1 MFTTVVIACLVLG
14 SIVGFLAG
22 LLGIGGGLIIVP
34 VLLYLFPLLDISTEL
49 AMPMAL
55 ATSLATIIITS
66 SSAALAHHKN
76 NNIPWPLAKSM
87 ALVVGVGAISGAF
100 IAEQLTSKALTNFF
114 AGAVIV
120 LASYMLLS
128 IKFSRTGSLPSKLVL
143 NIIALITG
151 IVASLMGIAGGAIL
165 VPVLSYLGMA
175 LRQAIGLATVCG
187 VAVAVFGSAS
197 FIYTGWQQSALPPYS
212 LGYIYLPALFAIVI
226 ASSCFAKFGV
236 KMASQLPVA
245 TLKRIFALFLLIV
258 AIKMLVS

>member
-1 MFTTVVIACLVLG
+1 MFTTVFIACLLLG
-14 SIVGFLAG
+14 SIAGFLAG

-34 VLLYLFPLLDISTEL
+34 VLLYLFPLLEISAEL

-66 SSAALAHHKN
+66 SSAAIAHHQN
-76 NNIPWPLAKSM
+76 NNIPWTLAKPM
-87 ALVVGVGAISGAF
+87 ALVVGMGAVLGAF
-100 IAEQLTSKALTNFF
+100 IAEQLTTKALTNFF
-114 AGAVIV
+114 AGAVIM

-128 IKFSRTGSLPSKLVL
+128 IKFSRTGSLPNNIIL

-151 IVASLMGIAGGAIL
+151 TVASLMGIAGGAIL

-197 FIYTGWQQSALPPYS
+197 FIYTGIQQTELPPYS
-212 LGYIYLPALFAIVI
+212 LGYIYLPALVGII
-226 ASSCFAKFGV
+226 ISSALFAKLGV
-236 KMASQLPVA
+236 KMSGKLPVA